1 MWTPRQTRWKS
12 ESRGASGVISAR
24 GLCKRFHVGESVIEV
39 LRGADLDVAQGE
51 IVAIVGP
58 SGVGKSTLLHLLG
71 GLDRPDSGSVTI
83 ASTALLDLND
93 RELANFRNRH
103 IGFVFQ
109 FHHLLAEFTAVENV
123 MMPLLIRDLPRGGAH
138 DKAQALLEE
147 LGLDDRSSHLPSE
160 LSGGERQRVAFARA
174 LVAEPTVILAD
185 EPSGNLDGERSEALH
200 NAMITYAR
208 GRGQT
213 FVVVTHD
220 STLASRADRVVR
232 LEGGLLGPE

>member
-1 MWTPRQTRWKS
+1 M
-12 ESRGASGVISAR
+12 
-24 GLCKRFHVGESVIEV
+24 
-39 LRGADLDVAQGE
+39 RGADLDVAQGE